1 LKKGPLGD
9 PILDPESPLS
19 LPELLQDRRTATDD
33 ETAPGEA
40 RERTLGGAMT
50 INGVAFDNEKYLEE
64 QTSAIL
70 ERIGCFDNKLYLEFG
85 GKLLFDHHASRVLP
99 GFDPN
104 VKMRLLNKL
113 RDKAEIIICI
123 YAGDIERKKMRADF
137 GISYDSDTFKLID
150 DLREWGLAVRAVV
163 ITRFKDQPAAQ
174 AFRTKLE
181 RRGIRVYT
189 HRPIEGYATDIDRTV
204 SDDGYGSNPFIETE
218 RPLVVVNAPGPNS
231 GKMATCLS
239 QVYHEHRR
247 GVDAGYAKFET
258 FPIWNL
264 PLKHPVNAAYE
275 AATADLRDV
284 NLIDPFHLESHG
296 VTAVNYNRDVEAFPL
311 LKRILEKITGSRSL
325 YQSPTD
331 MGVNRAGFAIVN
343 DDRAREAAKQEIV
356 RRFFRYSCEYV
367 SGSADTE
374 TLRRIETLMEEYEV
388 RPDTRPTVIPAR
400 DAADEAEQS
409 ADKGHEGVFV
419 GAALELPD
427 GSVTIGRNSPLMH
440 AASSLVIN
448 SIKQLAGI
456 PRQLELLGDNIIG
469 SVANLKKEIL
479 DRDSISLDVGEVLV
493 ALSIGAM
500 TNPTA
505 RVALEQIPR
514 LRGCEA
520 HMTHIPTPGDER
532 GLRQLGINLTS
543 DPVFASDRLFVA

>member
-1 LKKGPLGD
+1 MK
-9 PILDPESPLS
+9 
-19 LPELLQDRRTATDD
+19 TNA
-33 ETAPGEA
+33 
-40 RERTLGGAMT
+40 
-50 INGVAFDNEKYLEE
+50 VAFDNEKYLEE
-64 QTSAIL
+64 QSKAIL
-70 ERIGCFDNKLYLEFG
+70 ERTKCFDNKLYLEFG

-104 VKMRLLNKL
+104 VKMRLLSKL
-113 RDKAEIIICI
+113 KDKAEIIICI
-123 YAGDIERKKMRADF
+123 YAGDIEHKKMRADF
-137 GISYDSDTFKLID
+137 GISYDADTFKLID
-150 DLREWGLAVRAVV
+150 DLREWGLEVRAVV
-163 ITRFKDQPAAQ
+163 ITRFTGQPAAA

-181 RRGIRVYT
+181 RRGVRVYT
-189 HRPIEGYATDIDRTV
+189 HQPIEGYATDVDRTV
-204 SDDGYGSNPFIETE
+204 SDEGYGSNPYIETE

-247 GVDAGYAKFET
+247 GGDAGYAKFET

-264 PLKHPVNAAYE
+264 PLKHPVNSAYE

-311 LKRILEKITGSRSL
+311 LKRILEKITGSKSM

-331 MGVNRAGFAIVN
+331 MGVNCAGFAIVE
-343 DDRAREAAKQEIV
+343 DELAAEAAKQEII
-356 RRFFRYSCEYV
+356 RRYFRYSCEYAT
-367 SGSADTE
+367 GQTDTE
-374 TLRRIETLMEEYEV
+374 TVRRVEALMEEHQV
-388 RPDTRPTVIPAR
+388 RPESRPTVISAR
-400 DAADEAEQS
+400 DAAGEAERS
-409 ADKGHEGVFV
+409 SGKGHGGVFV

-427 GSVTIGRNSPLMH
+427 GSIATGRNSPLMH

-456 PRQLELLGDNIIG
+456 PRKLELMGDTIIG
-469 SVANLKKEIL
+469 SVANLKKEIF
-479 DRDSISLDVGEVLV
+479 DRNSISLDVGEVLV
-493 ALSIGAM
+493 ALSIGAT

-505 RVALEQIPR
+505 RMALEQLPK

-520 HMTHIPTPGDER
+520 HMTHIATPGDER
-532 GLRQLGINLTS
+532 GLRRLGVNLTS

>member
-1 LKKGPLGD
+1 MK
-9 PILDPESPLS
+9 
-19 LPELLQDRRTATDD
+19 T
-33 ETAPGEA
+33 
-40 RERTLGGAMT
+40 
-50 INGVAFDNEKYLEE
+50 NGVAFDNEKYLEE
-64 QTSAIL
+64 QSKAIL
-70 ERIGCFDNKLYLEFG
+70 ERTRCFDNKLYLEFG

-104 VKMRLLNKL
+104 VKMRLLSKL
-113 RDKAEIIICI
+113 SDKAEIIICI

-137 GISYDSDTFKLID
+137 GISYDADTFKLID
-150 DLREWGLAVRAVV
+150 DLREWGLEVRAVV
-163 ITRFKDQPAAQ
+163 ITRFTGQPAAE

-181 RRGIRVYT
+181 RRGVRVYT
-189 HRPIEGYATDIDRTV
+189 HRPIEGYATDVDRTV
-204 SDDGYGSNPFIETE
+204 SDDGYGSNPYIETE

-247 GVDAGYAKFET
+247 GGDAGYAKFET

-264 PLKHPVNAAYE
+264 PLKHPVNSAYE

-284 NLIDPFHLESHG
+284 NLIDPFHLEAHG

-311 LKRILEKITGSRSL
+311 LKRILEKITGSKSIYR
-325 YQSPTD
+325 SPTD
-331 MGVNRAGFAIVN
+331 MGVNCAGFAIVE
-343 DDRAREAAKQEIV
+343 DELAAEAAKQEII
-356 RRFFRYSCEYV
+356 RRYFRYSCEYAT
-367 SGSADTE
+367 GQTDAE
-374 TLRRIETLMEEYEV
+374 TVRRVEALMEEHQV
-388 RPDTRPTVIPAR
+388 RPENRPTVAPAR
-400 DAADEAEQS
+400 DAAGEAERS
-409 ADKGHEGVFV
+409 SGKGHGGVFV

-427 GSVTIGRNSPLMH
+427 GSIATGRNSPLMH

-456 PRQLELLGDNIIG
+456 PRKLELMGDTIIG
-469 SVANLKKEIL
+469 SVANLKKEIF
-479 DRDSISLDVGEVLV
+479 DRNSISLDVGEVLV
-493 ALSIGAM
+493 ALSIGAT

-505 RVALEQIPR
+505 RMALEQLPK

-520 HMTHIPTPGDER
+520 HMTHIATPGDER
-532 GLRQLGINLTS
+532 GLRRLGVNLTS